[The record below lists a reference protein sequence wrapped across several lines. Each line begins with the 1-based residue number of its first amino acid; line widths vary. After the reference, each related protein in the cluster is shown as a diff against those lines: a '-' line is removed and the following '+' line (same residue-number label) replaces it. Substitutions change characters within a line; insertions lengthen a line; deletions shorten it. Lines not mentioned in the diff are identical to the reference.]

1 MIVSLEAEPVVRAW
15 WIGDGRVEE
24 EELDVSTADEPLA
37 CPECGRVDDTGASF
51 CASCGMPLVRSG
63 AEPLEA
69 PLSDAHGRARKIDPA
84 FTEGELVRVAGGRNQ
99 AEAELIQGL
108 LLEWGVPSILR
119 RSAGFD
125 VPDFLAAGPRDV
137 LVPSAGAETA
147 REVLLAGRHGAHHR
161 RAPRSPAAAARGR
174 DRARRSRDRAARLPR
189 LPGRLSRT
197 SNV

>member
-1 MIVSLEAEPVVRAW
+1 MTNS
-15 WIGDGRVEE
+15 
-24 EELDVSTADEPLA
+24 SEPLA
-37 CPECGRVDDTGASF
+37 CPSCALRYSLDERF
-51 CASCGMPLVRSG
+51 CSRCGMPLVHVG
-63 AEPLEA
+63 AETIEA

-137 LVPSAGAETA
+137 LVPAAGAETA
-147 REVLLAGRHGAHHR
+147 REVLLEADM
-161 RAPRSPAAAARGR
+161 APTTG
-174 DRARRSRDRAARLPR
+174 
-189 LPGRLSRT
+189 
-197 SNV
+197 